1 MYETEPFPVKE
12 VSAIP
17 PKAPTG
23 RYRGSYSG
31 LSYRIRSL
39 QTGSGFEFPTPDKLG
54 ERSLRSMVA
63 NIGRGNGCEYSVRL
77 SNNRE
82 TIGVYRLK

>member
-1 MYETEPFPVKE
+1 MYDTETIE
-12 VSAIP
+12 VRDVSVIP

-23 RYRGSYSG
+23 RCRGSYSG
-31 LSYRIRSL
+31 LSYKVRSL
-39 QTGSGFEFPTPDKLG
+39 QVGQGFEFETPDKLG

-63 NIGRGNGCEYSVRL
+63 AIGRGNGCEYSVRL
-77 SNNRE
+77 SNNRS